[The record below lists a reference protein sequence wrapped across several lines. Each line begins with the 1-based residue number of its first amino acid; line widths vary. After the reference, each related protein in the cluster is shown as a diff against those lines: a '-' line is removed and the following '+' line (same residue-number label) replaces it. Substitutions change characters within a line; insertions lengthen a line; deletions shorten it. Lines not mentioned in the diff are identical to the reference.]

1 MVFIDCCQQ
10 QIVTQL
16 LDFCHSIKNA
26 TYYKSSFFGWIPGIS
41 IFSTLE
47 SGHTQLILSI
57 VLNPRVHPSH
67 FTGFCAISVMW
78 RISNFLKMNLG
89 WNDKSLWDFRHKIK
103 LLWLDIIPKWH
114 ILQFWGFKFWNIFAN
129 LHNTDKL

>member
-1 MVFIDCCQQ
+1 MSH
-10 QIVTQL
+10 
-16 LDFCHSIKNA
+16 FCHSIKNFI
-26 TYYKSSFFGWIPGIS
+26 YYKSSFFGWIPGIS
-41 IFSTLE
+41 RNFEIFYSR
-47 SGHTQLILSI
+47 IR
-57 VLNPRVHPSH
+57 PHPSNRYYRWHKKVVPIFNPGMHLFH
-67 FTGFCAISVMW
+67 FTGFIEISVTW

-114 ILQFWGFKFWNIFAN
+114 ILQFCGFKFWNIFAN